1 VNPTTAGR
9 LPDTLALGPVRLRV
23 ASRSRAAAWLEQ
35 VLGLR
40 APTDAGWCAEDGRL
54 LVVLDEVPG
63 ANPVPRDGRI
73 GLYHYALRLPSRA
86 ELGRFLLHLERL
98 GVRWAASDHLVSEAI
113 YLTDPD
119 GMTVEVYAD
128 RPRSMWVRQG
138 ENLVATLDPLDRDGV
153 VREAGDRA
161 WQGAPAGTVMGH
173 LHFFIE
179 DLAIAERHYV
189 GVVGFDVMS
198 RALRGALFISAAG
211 YHHHLALNIW
221 AAGSPVAGPGDAGLS
236 EWSLRLGNAEDVD
249 ALRQRLEAA
258 GVSFRSEGTEL
269 LVPDP
274 WGILAR
280 VSA

>member
-1 VNPTTAGR
+1 MSPTTTGR

-23 ASRSRAAAWLEQ
+23 SSRERTSRWLEQ

-40 APTDAGWCAEDGRL
+40 APTDAGWCAADGRL
-54 LVVLDEVPG
+54 LVTLDEVPG
-63 ANPVPRDGRI
+63 ARPMPREGRL
-73 GLYHYALRLPSRA
+73 GLYHYAVLLPSRA
-86 ELGRFLLHLERL
+86 ELGRFLLHLEQL
-98 GVRWAASDHLVSEAI
+98 GHRWAASDHLVSEAI

-119 GMTVEVYAD
+119 GLTVEVYAD
-128 RPRSMWVRQG
+128 RPRSTWVREG
-138 ENLVATLDPLDRDGV
+138 ENLVATLDPLDRDAV
-153 VREAGDRA
+153 VAEAGNTS

-173 LHFFIE
+173 VHVFIG

-189 GVVGFDVMS
+189 GVIGFDVMS
-198 RALRGALFISAAG
+198 RVLRGAMFVSAGG

-236 EWSLRLGNAEDVD
+236 EWSLRLGSPGDVE
-249 ALRQRLEAA
+249 ALRQRLDIAQ
-258 GVSFRSEGTEL
+258 VPFRSEGTDL